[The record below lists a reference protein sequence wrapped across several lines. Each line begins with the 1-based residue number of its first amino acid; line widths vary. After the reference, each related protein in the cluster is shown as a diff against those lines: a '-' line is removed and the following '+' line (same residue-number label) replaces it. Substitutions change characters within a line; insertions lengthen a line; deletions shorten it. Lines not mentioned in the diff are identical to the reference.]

1 MLRGT
6 FDVVTVLATLVVLG
20 LVVPATAQT
29 TTGTILGVVQDEQQA
44 VMPNVTMTSRNG
56 DTNAVR
62 SVITDSAGRFR
73 FPYLSVSRYEVTFE
87 RAGFARRLSA
97 RYSFWSLSRFD
108 GGCHR
113 STR

>member
-1 MLRGT
+1 MSRRRPH
-6 FDVVTVLATLVVLG
+6 FATVLATLAVIAVV
-20 LVVPATAQT
+20 ATAMAQT

-44 VMPNVTMTSRNG
+44 VMPNVTVTSRNVE
-56 DTNAVR
+56 TNAVR

-97 RYSFWSLSRFD
+97 RYSFESLSRFD